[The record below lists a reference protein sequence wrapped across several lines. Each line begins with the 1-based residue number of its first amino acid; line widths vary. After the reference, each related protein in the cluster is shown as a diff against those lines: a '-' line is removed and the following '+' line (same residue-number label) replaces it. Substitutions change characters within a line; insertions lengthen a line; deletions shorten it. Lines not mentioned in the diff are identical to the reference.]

1 MGLFEYIVKSRS
13 GVYKD
18 NSENRRLNRA
28 GLQYGQK
35 KQQESVFAVNKK
47 DLELAEAKVK
57 KMLAVKQ
64 NFDDVSQTVCQEV
77 GCIVSSTNIKKPI
90 RIVQKMAS
98 DGSTIDEIKDV
109 MRNTFVVN
117 SDSDVGKVIEA
128 ISKHYKVV
136 RVKHQTPDKFAGY
149 SGNIVNVELPN
160 GEIGEMQVNTPQ
172 MIFGKEVERDARM
185 ILGDDLWERLKAN
198 AGNLIPGLGHRM
210 YEVLRDDS
218 VENERRALVKK
229 NSIIYYDKIKK
240 ISL

>member
-1 MGLFEYIVKSRS
+1 MGLFEYIIKAKS

-18 NSENRRLNRA
+18 NPENRRLHRA

-35 KQQESVFAVNKK
+35 KQQDSADANKK

-57 KMLAVKQ
+57 KVLAVKQ
-64 NFDDVSQTVCQEV
+64 NFDAVSQAVCQEV
-77 GCIVSSTNIKKPI
+77 SCIVSPTNIKRPI
-90 RIVQKMAS
+90 RIAQKMAS
-98 DGSTIDEIKDV
+98 DNSTIDDIKDV
-109 MRNTFVVN
+109 IRNTFVVN
-117 SDSDVGKVIEA
+117 SEADVDKVIEA

-185 ILGDDLWERLKAN
+185 ILGDALWERLKAN
-198 AGNLIPGLGHRM
+198 AGSLIPGLGHKM

-218 VENERRALVKK
+218 IDDERLDIVER
-229 NSIIYYDKIKK
+229 NSRIYYDRIRK

>member
-1 MGLFEYIVKSRS
+1 MGLFEYIIKAKF

-18 NSENRRLNRA
+18 NPENRRLHRA

-35 KQQESVFAVNKK
+35 KQQDSADANKK
-47 DLELAEAKVK
+47 DLELAEAKVEK
-57 KMLAVKQ
+57 VLVVKQ
-64 NFDDVSQTVCQEV
+64 NFDAVSQAVCQEV
-77 GCIVSSTNIKKPI
+77 GCIVSPTNIKRPI
-90 RIVQKMAS
+90 RIAQKMAS
-98 DGSTIDEIKDV
+98 DNSTIDDIKDV
-109 MRNTFVVN
+109 IRNTFVVN
-117 SDSDVGKVIEA
+117 SEADVDKVIEA

-160 GEIGEMQVNTPQ
+160 GEIGEMQVNMPQ
-172 MIFGKEVERDARM
+172 MIFGKEIERDARM
-185 ILGDDLWERLKAN
+185 ILGDGLWERLKAN

-218 VENERRALVKK
+218 IDFERRAMVKR
-229 NSIIYYDKIKK
+229 NSIIYYDRIRK